1 MDNLIIMKYSQRDK
15 ARILRI
21 TTRTLQRWRTTK
33 PELHAIIESAFK
45 LRELA
50 NSEFEITK
58 EVKESLLENIPPS

>member
-1 MDNLIIMKYSQRDK
+1 MKYSQRDK

-21 TTRTLQRWRTTK
+21 TTRTLQRWRK
-33 PELHAIIESAFK
+33 SELYAIIESAFK